1 MKKAMEDAG
10 LKRHLIIQPLGFHIP
25 ERNHLGF
32 TGIDEFPFGRYYHLV
47 TTYYYLV
54 TSAFTAFQVCL
65 ELH

>member
-32 TGIDEFPFGRYYHLV
+32 TGIDEFPFGRYY
-47 TTYYYLV
+47 LV